1 MFYSEVEAKKSPCKV
16 DPEFPTH
23 LNKTNC
29 LGAACFRWEKK
40 TTEATSRKVQDGFA
54 ITVIQQIPVGDFGRC
69 RNTVNEI
76 EELTNGQLF
85 I

>member
-1 MFYSEVEAKKSPCKV
+1 MFYSEAEAKKAPCKV

-23 LNKTNC
+23 MKKDNC

-40 TTEATSRKVQDGFA
+40 TNEYSTRKVQGGFSV
-54 ITVIQQIPVGDFGRC
+54 TVIQQIPVSDLGRC

-76 EELTNGQLF
+76 EELTNG
-85 I
+85 